1 MMSDGHGHLM
11 RTTLMIDDDVLAAV
25 KGLAKRERRS
35 LGEVIFA
42 LAPTTL
48 TPPGVGGRFRSGVPL
63 LPKSEGRKRVNLA
76 TPGPVRRWHDELP

>member
-1 MMSDGHGHLM
+1 M
-11 RTTLMIDDDVLAAV
+11 RTTLTIDDDVLAAV

-42 LAPTTL
+42 LARAALSPL
-48 TPPGVGGRFRSGVPL
+48 GGRFRSGVPL